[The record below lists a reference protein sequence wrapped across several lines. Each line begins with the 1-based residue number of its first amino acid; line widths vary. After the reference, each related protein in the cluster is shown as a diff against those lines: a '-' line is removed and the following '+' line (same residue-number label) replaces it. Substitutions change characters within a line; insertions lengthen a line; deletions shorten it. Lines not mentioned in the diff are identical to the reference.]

1 MEASFAPVFPDGV
14 VAVRKKK
21 MPKDTSI
28 KSVLI
33 IGSGPI
39 VIGQACEFDYSGSQ
53 ASRSLREEGIE
64 VTLINSNP
72 ATIMTDP
79 VVADNIYLLPLE
91 PESIEEVL
99 QKHDIDAVLPT
110 MGGQTA
116 LNLAITCE
124 EMGIWEQYGVK
135 MIGVNIDAI
144 DITENRE
151 RFRQLMG
158 EIGIPMAP
166 QATAKSFLEGKE
178 AAQQFGFPLCIRSS
192 FTLGGA
198 GASVVHDPE
207 KFDELLTRALHI
219 SPIHEV
225 MIDKALM
232 GWKEF
237 ELELLRDANDNVVII
252 CSIENFDPM
261 GIHTG
266 DSITVAPAMTLS
278 DTTFQR
284 MRDMAIH
291 MMNSIGAFAGGC
303 NVQFAV
309 SPDEKEDIIAIE
321 INPRVSRSSALASK
335 ATGYPIA
342 KIAAKL
348 AIGYHL
354 DELTNPITGST
365 SAFFEPTLDYVIVK
379 IPRWN
384 FDKFDGCD
392 RTLGLQMKAVGE
404 VMGIGRSF
412 QEALQKACQSLEI
425 KRNGLGADGK
435 ELRDQDAILHS
446 LEFPSWN
453 RLFHLYDAIKL
464 GIPMKTVWEKT
475 KIDPWFLRQVEDLI
489 DTEKRIE
496 QHRVEDIPADL
507 LKEAKLKGYADR
519 QIAHLMRCL
528 ESQVFDR
535 RVELGIERSYRLVDT
550 CAAEFK
556 AKTPYYYSTFC
567 EDNESPKTDGR
578 KVIVLGSG
586 PNRIGQGIEFDYCC
600 VHGVMAARAAGYEAI
615 MINCN
620 PETVS
625 TDSDTADR
633 LYFEPVFWEHIYDII
648 RHEKPE
654 GVIVQLGGQT
664 ALKLAEKLDRYG
676 IPVLGTSYQALD
688 IAEDRGRFSTLLKEL
703 GVPYP
708 KFGSVTSAEQGI
720 ELSRELGFPLLVRP
734 SYVLG
739 GQRMKIVINETDLEH
754 HVVDILRDMPDNK
767 ILLDHFLEGAIECE
781 ADAICDGEDT
791 YIIGI
796 MQHIEPAGIHS
807 GDSYAVLPPYNL
819 GDMVLEQIEEIT
831 KKVAVA
837 LETKGL
843 LNIQFAVKDDTVYV
857 IEANP
862 RASRTVP
869 FIAKAYQEPYV
880 QYATQVMLGEK
891 KVKDFDFQ
899 PRKRGYAIKIPV
911 FSYSKFPEVNKE
923 LGPEMKSTGEAIR
936 FIDTLRDPFF
946 RKIYSERNLYLSK

>member
-1 MEASFAPVFPDGV
+1 
-14 VAVRKKK
+14 
-21 MPKDTSI
+21 MPKDSSI

-79 VVADNIYLLPLE
+79 VVADNIYLKPLE
-91 PESIEEVL
+91 PASIEEVL
-99 QKHDIDAVLPT
+99 KLHDIDAVLPT

-124 EMGIWEQYGVK
+124 EMGIWEEYGVK

-158 EIGIPMAP
+158 EIGVPMAP

-178 AAQQFGFPLCIRSS
+178 AAQKFGFPLCIRSS

-284 MRDMAIH
+284 MRDMAIQ

-392 RTLGLQMKAVGE
+392 RQLGLQMKAVGE

-464 GIPMKTVWEKT
+464 GIPMKTIWEKT
-475 KIDPWFLRQVEDLI
+475 KIDPWFLRQIEDLL
-489 DTEKRIE
+489 DVEKRIE
-496 QHRVEDIPADL
+496 ACRLEDISYDL
-507 LKEAKLKGYADR
+507 MKEAKLKGYADR

-528 ESQVFDR
+528 ESEVFDR

-550 CAAEFK
+550 CAAEFV
-556 AKTPYYYSTFC
+556 AQTPYYYSTFC
-567 EDNESPKTDGR
+567 EDNESPKTEGR
-578 KVIVLGSG
+578 KVVVLGSG

-708 KFGSVTSAEQGI
+708 RFGSVTSAEQGI

-739 GQRMKIVINETDLEH
+739 GQRMKIVINETELEH

-819 GDMVLEQIEEIT
+819 GDLVLEQIEEIT

-880 QYATQVMLGEK
+880 QYAAQVMLGEK
-891 KVKDFDFQ
+891 KVADFDFQ

-923 LGPEMKSTGEAIR
+923 LGPEMKSTGEAIQ